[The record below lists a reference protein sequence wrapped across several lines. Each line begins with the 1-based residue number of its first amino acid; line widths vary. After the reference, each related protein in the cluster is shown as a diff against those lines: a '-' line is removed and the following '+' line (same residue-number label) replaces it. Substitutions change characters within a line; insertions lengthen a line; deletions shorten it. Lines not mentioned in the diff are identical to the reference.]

1 MKKIFLSLLVVLC
14 IPFSIFGI
22 NGNGTFGS
30 PYNGPLT
37 SNMTWNGTVYINGN
51 VSVNGFTLT
60 ISPGAIIVFLAS
72 GSNLITTGNGVLN
85 ASGLSSSMIRFT
97 ADFNNNGIYGEP
109 GERWGHISFESMGS
123 AGASLINNCII
134 EYGDVSNTSLPNQYG
149 GGIHTS
155 FTNLTISNCI
165 IRNNKAGWGGGIFV
179 NKNASPTITNCS
191 IQNNTSISSGGGLY
205 IWSNSASII
214 TNCLIFSNASTVGG
228 GGGGIFL
235 GDLCGNVRIINCTI
249 VNNTSNAAG
258 KNIHLYINTNPGKP
272 SFINCVVW
280 NPANSIAYSGQTPA
294 PSDFVN
300 CAVQSPSYLL
310 YTNWVPLNS
319 SNTEPDGPNFNQTNG
334 TDWSIKYISPC
345 RDAGTSSGAPATD
358 YLGNGRVY
366 NYDIGAY
373 ELQYSRWTGAS
384 GTDWANPSN
393 WQANVDPSSGSGDVY
408 IPTNKTGDY
417 PISDPSQNF
426 TIGAGKFMILEPA
439 TQATLG
445 TLTNNGTLK
454 LNGSVAGPASLIL
467 TSYIKGSGATEEIQL
482 FLTGGGTK
490 TTRKWHYI
498 SSPVTSLAVSTFSPS
513 VTLDLAQWIEP
524 RPVTS
529 FLQGWVAFDGYD
541 YSTGLLGGPTFS
553 NLDPGKAYDYYKN
566 ADYTFTFGGQLNTN
580 DVTANLSYTSGND
593 GLYGLNLV
601 GNPFSSGLDWDYI
614 VANSFPP
621 NTTKSLYFTRN
632 NVLCSYIDGVGV
644 PSDVNG
650 IIPPMQGF
658 FSKTYSAGNS
668 IVLAAA
674 ARTQSNIHAT
684 YKRLQVISKGLNTD
698 TKGVQIIPLVRLLLT
713 DDTLSDETV
722 VRFNNLA
729 KSSFDYDYDALKLFL
744 SPDVA
749 SIYSSMSGVIYA
761 INGLPFPA
769 PSVEIPITINIA
781 TVSSS
786 KTITALQ
793 VQGLDNYDV
802 TLTDNSTGY
811 VANLKTSPSITFSAD
826 KGNIAGRFVL
836 KIGTLSTGIE
846 NPSITSGKFNIYST
860 YNNIN
865 IKTLADDWDG
875 KSGSVR
881 IMDLSGK
888 TKNEYQNIEFS
899 KNSLIQVAA
908 PEVKG
913 IYIIEIKSG
922 IRKYVGKVIIK

>member
-1 MKKIFLSLLVVLC
+1 
-14 IPFSIFGI
+14 
-22 NGNGTFGS
+22 
-30 PYNGPLT
+30 
-37 SNMTWNGTVYINGN
+37 
-51 VSVNGFTLT
+51 
-60 ISPGAIIVFLAS
+60 
-72 GSNLITTGNGVLN
+72 
-85 ASGLSSSMIRFT
+85 
-97 ADFNNNGIYGEP
+97 
-109 GERWGHISFESMGS
+109 
-123 AGASLINNCII
+123 
-134 EYGDVSNTSLPNQYG
+134 
-149 GGIHTS
+149 
-155 FTNLTISNCI
+155 
-165 IRNNKAGWGGGIFV
+165 
-179 NKNASPTITNCS
+179 
-191 IQNNTSISSGGGLY
+191 
-205 IWSNSASII
+205 
-214 TNCLIFSNASTVGG
+214 
-228 GGGGIFL
+228 
-235 GDLCGNVRIINCTI
+235 
-249 VNNTSNAAG
+249 
-258 KNIHLYINTNPGKP
+258 
-272 SFINCVVW
+272 
-280 NPANSIAYSGQTPA
+280 
-294 PSDFVN
+294 
-300 CAVQSPSYLL
+300 
-310 YTNWVPLNS
+310 
-319 SNTEPDGPNFNQTNG
+319 
-334 TDWSIKYISPC
+334 
-345 RDAGTSSGAPATD
+345 
-358 YLGNGRVY
+358 
-366 NYDIGAY
+366 
-373 ELQYSRWTGAS
+373 
-384 GTDWANPSN
+384 
-393 WQANVDPSSGSGDVY
+393 
-408 IPTNKTGDY
+408 
-417 PISDPSQNF
+417 
-426 TIGAGKFMILEPA
+426 MILEPA

-658 FSKTYSAGNS
+658 FSKTYSTGNS

-684 YKRLQVISKGLNTD
+684 YKRLQVTSKGLNTD